1 MTASRNFNYLPYLIF
16 LSIVTYLNT
25 VIMDFVW
32 DDFQQIVY
40 NPLFDDL
47 KFSFTRIFTE
57 PLNINFPVYFR
68 PIFSYSIA
76 LDVFFWGKQMPSGF
90 HLSNIIMH
98 TLVVIFIFI
107 ILQKLEINR
116 VSVFIIAMIFAVHPI
131 HCEVVALISAR
142 NELLSSIFMLLSF
155 YVYISD
161 IKTKYLRVAVSAA
174 LFLFALFSKENA
186 IFFPFLIL
194 LYEYLYRK
202 GSFKTILK
210 VGLPYLLVFIF
221 YLSLRVMFI
230 QMPFGFNDP
239 LKERI
244 FTFMVVLPH
253 YIKTV
258 FYPFQLKVFYDV
270 APAHSLNIQ
279 SGILFAVLSLS
290 FLMLLMLKKDKRV
303 TFFVFWFLIIL
314 MPASN
319 LLSLLRPSVVA
330 DRYNYLPSLGLIVLF
345 VLLLERLLK
354 TSYEKVSFT
363 FKIFYLFIILLFSF
377 TTIRDNWKW
386 ENYITFAKEM
396 VKDAPNNAFTYNN
409 LGISFSLAKK
419 YSEAEDAFKM
429 AISLDKQHTGALYG
443 LGRIYLEQGRYEE
456 AVEAYKK
463 VVLLK
468 PDFVDA
474 HYYLG
479 QTYFKMNR
487 LKEAEDEFLV
497 TIHLYPKYD
506 LGYSALGEIYM
517 LKGNYQKAAAFFES
531 ALRSAPW
538 VKEYEIKFAEMM
550 KNKQGN

>member
-1 MTASRNFNYLPYLIF
+1 MTASRNFKYLPYLILF
-16 LSIVTYLNT
+16 SIVTYLNT

-57 PLNINFPVYFR
+57 PLNINFPIYFR
-68 PIFSYSIA
+68 PIFSYSLA

-98 TLVVIFIFI
+98 TLIVIFVFV

-116 VSVFIIAMIFAVHPI
+116 VSAFFIAMIFSVHPI

-155 YVYISD
+155 YAYISD
-161 IKTKYLRVAVSAA
+161 VKYIYLKVTVSAV
-174 LFLFALFSKENA
+174 LFLFALLSKENA

-194 LYEYLYRK
+194 LYEYLYKK
-202 GSFKTILK
+202 GSFKTVLSIS
-210 VGLPYLLVFIF
+210 LPYLLVLVF
-221 YLSLRVMFI
+221 YLFLRFVFI
-230 QMPFGFNDP
+230 PLPLGFNDP

-244 FTFMVVLPH
+244 FTFMLTFPH

-258 FYPFQLKVFYDV
+258 FYPFQLKVFSDV
-270 APAHSLNIQ
+270 APAKSINIF
-279 SGILFAVLSLS
+279 SAILFVLLFLS
-290 FLMLLMLKKDKRV
+290 FLMLIILKKDKRV

-314 MPASN
+314 LPASN
-319 LLSLLRPSVVA
+319 LFSLLRPSVVA
-330 DRYNYLPSLGLIVLF
+330 NRYNYLPSLGVIVLF
-345 VLLLERLLK
+345 VLLLEKLVM
-354 TSYEKVSFT
+354 TSVEKISFAG
-363 FKIFYLFIILLFSF
+363 KIFYLFIILLFSF

-396 VKDAPNNAFTYNN
+396 VKDAPNNPFTHNN

-419 YSEAEDAFKM
+419 YSEAEDAFKV
-429 AISLDKQHTGALYG
+429 AISLDKEHIGALYG
-443 LGRIYLEQGRYEE
+443 LGRIYLEQSRYEE
-456 AVEAYKK
+456 AVNAFKK

-487 LKEAEDEFLV
+487 LKEAEEEFLV
-497 TIHLYPKYD
+497 TIHLHPKYD
-506 LGYSALGEIYM
+506 IGYSALGEIYM
-517 LKGNYQKAAAFFES
+517 LKRDYQKAAVFFEN
-531 ALRSAPW
+531 AFRSAPW
-538 VKEYEIKFAEMM
+538 VKEYEVKLEEIM